1 MSAYLEERSKYFTFS
16 EIQISPKG
24 EMEVSSL
31 FLIIKAKLPAT
42 ALHHQEKKNEYN
54 INLLYIRPKFT
65 LVHVYFTRE
74 W

>member
-16 EIQISPKG
+16 EIQISPKE

-31 FLIIKAKLPAT
+31 FLIIKAKLPAR

-65 LVHVYFTRE
+65 LVDVYFTRE
-74 W
+74 